1 MRVSADLDPRPMGE
15 CLFGASVAAGV
26 SVVGAVLALALLM
39 LLSGCACSHERD
51 ALLLADDAA
60 QLAEWAEG
68 VAAHPL
74 TAEQLDALRE
84 KEAGLRAHA
93 VALGAEAGE

>member
-1 MRVSADLDPRPMGE
+1 MRPQDLDQDEDDLR
-15 CLFGASVAAGV
+15 CARGAGIAAAI
-26 SVVGAVLALALLM
+26 SLALAGLVLAALM
-39 LLSGCACSHERD
+39 LLTGCACSHERD

-60 QLAEWAEG
+60 QLAEWAEV